1 MKNDFQVFGFSILF
15 INNDKKKLLKQ
26 FIIVNTIEELKIPG
40 IYYSFPQLSKY
51 RILLKPILGAL
62 IMLRMPIS
70 EGILLKLF
78 QLLCIFYFTSK
89 INNITFIFKN
99 I

>member
-1 MKNDFQVFGFSILF
+1 
-15 INNDKKKLLKQ
+15 
-26 FIIVNTIEELKIPG
+26 VNTIEEFKIPG
-40 IYYSFPQLSKY
+40 ICYSFSQLSKY

-78 QLLCIFYFTSK
+78 QLLNIFYFISK
-89 INNITFIFKN
+89 LYNIVSVYNKI
-99 I
+99 